1 MSELLAKSKINLFK
15 DQFKNEAA
23 YFELAKLCAF
33 PIGVTVDMVY
43 QLWYNFKDSFNTTAS
58 IPMIAVS
65 DLILSPIF
73 KPVGNDIFEQ
83 EKSVRTLLLEE
94 LRQSDGGLLRL
105 NELANFI
112 RQYATQRLNG
122 NHYASFRETL
132 VWNADATDNPTATL
146 NAIVQRLR
154 ESQTIDNRSEILRL
168 RDLLELF
175 AIQEKGCNA
184 VNNSTFYPLLQFS
197 IALKGGYI
205 NAPENQIQ
213 QKVKDTGFSISLE
226 QLPNSSLLRLPS
238 NLVNKGILQVL
249 PFKKPDV
256 PTKKSQIWAMLV
268 GINDYDA
275 PLPKLKG
282 SGNDVDLIENF
293 LTTNYKTLDDD
304 PLKISKLCNEQAT
317 QSGVLEQ
324 FKFIASQAA
333 AGDFIFFSFS
343 GLDTEILDT
352 SVSIPNSSNFG
363 INSQQQQSTQTSEKN
378 IGVLLLFGA
387 KYINEKEIDS
397 YLKGDDLLTTVKA
410 YPNLNFVF
418 FLDCCKSYSFFTETP
433 YNMVAMNA
441 CSTSETAKEMKIGNK
456 TQGIFT
462 YEIVK
467 KLNAQPKIS
476 YDELFGAVREA
487 IKKQVIEQ
495 RPFILGSSNNTKKIF
510 LKEAFEKENETNNP
524 AIVYAFDTAGD
535 ETVFQKYLT
544 SRVVADN
551 WNIADLSRH
560 FKLKDLAVAFHYS
573 VEASDEKIA
582 LYLKAPN
589 LFVICNEYS
598 PTLIKLLET
607 HQNAIVF
614 FGCSEGEKSL
624 SMLYTDGKKYGMPED
639 KYSAAIFTG
648 TVIEVLE
655 SNSDKT
661 LSYSDLFSEIY
672 KTISLKTDKQR
683 PKILAYGKGDV
694 MQPFMNGALKTI
706 EKPDTISEFKNSI
719 QKLIDAKQL
728 DQALENFITWANS
741 NGTHE
746 MQAGLLSIQKGLVD
760 ITHDHNVNIITQEKF
775 TSEYNKLQDTV
786 SSMLK
791 DIKDVNTAS
800 RLQIGFSEKI
810 STDDKAQ
817 IKKTFTDQGSSLF
830 FELTDATSNLDYLI
844 DYENQDDLKSGYG
857 SHKIILRTPFDD
869 APVFAKTDFRNLVLF
884 FNNIDAVANW
894 HFTLNLKSDSA
905 QTSDDDISVDFYIVN
920 AAAKDGADLQ
930 DSKQPITLEIDRNS
944 NADIRLSVC
953 NDTTEPLWVSVIY
966 LSKYFGVMNRFFLE
980 RILQPKEVGWL
991 QDAKSKDISFYL
1003 SDDYFKEGRTQ
1014 ITEYFK
1020 VFTSKTPLHTETLNR
1035 EALSFEEKP
1044 VSRNIGS
1051 RSDLTTG
1058 NASGFTNSAGSI
1070 KTVILTLKMK
1080 PETGEKQS
1088 SRPKRVFK

>member
-1 MSELLAKSKINLFK
+1 MSDLIAKSKINLFK

-65 DLILSPIF
+65 DLVLSPLF

-94 LRQSDGGLLRL
+94 LRQSDGGIVRL
-105 NELANFI
+105 HELSNFI
-112 RQYATQRLNG
+112 RQYAAQRLNG

-154 ESQTIDNRSEILRL
+154 ESQTVDNRSEILRL
-168 RDLLELF
+168 RELLELF
-175 AIQEKGCNA
+175 AIQEKGRDA

-205 NAPENQIQ
+205 NASENQIQ
-213 QKVKDTGFSISLE
+213 QKVKDTGFTISLE

-249 PFKKPDV
+249 PFKKPD
-256 PTKKSQIWAMLV
+256 TSIKKSQIWAMLL
-268 GINDYDA
+268 GINDYEA
-275 PLPKLKG
+275 PLPKLQG

-293 LTTNYKTLDDD
+293 LTTNYKTPGDNA
-304 PLKISKLCNEQAT
+304 PKISKLCNEQAT

-343 GLDTEILDT
+343 GLDTEIP
-352 SVSIPNSSNFG
+352 VSIPNSYAIG
-363 INSQQQQSTQTSEKN
+363 PQQQQQSTQTSEKN
-378 IGVLLLFGA
+378 IGVLLLSGA
-387 KYINEKEIDS
+387 KYINEKEIDG
-397 YLKGDDLLTTVKA
+397 YLKGDDLLATVKA

-418 FLDCCKSYSFFTETP
+418 FLDCCKSYSFFSETP
-433 YNMVAMNA
+433 SNMVSMNA
-441 CSTSETAKEMKIGNK
+441 CSTSETAKEMKISNK

-462 YEIVK
+462 YEIIK
-467 KLNAQPKIS
+467 KLTEQSQIS
-476 YDELFGAVREA
+476 YAELIGAVGEA
-487 IKKQVIEQ
+487 VKKQVSGQ
-495 RPFILGSSNNTKKIF
+495 TPFVQGTTNNTKKIF
-510 LKEAFEKENETNNP
+510 LKEAFEKENQIDNP
-524 AIVYAFDTAGD
+524 AIIYTFDTAGD

-560 FKLKDLAVAFHYS
+560 FKPKDLVVAFHYS

-598 PTLIKLLET
+598 PTLVKLLET

-655 SNSDKT
+655 RNSDKT

-683 PKILAYGKGDV
+683 PKISAYGKGDV
-694 MQPFMNGALKTI
+694 TQSFINGALKII
-706 EKPDTISEFKNSI
+706 EKPDTISEFKNGI
-719 QKLIDAKQL
+719 RKLIDDKQL
-728 DQALENFITWANS
+728 NQALENFISWANS

-746 MQAGLLSIQKGLVD
+746 MQAGLLNIQKGLVD
-760 ITHDHNVNIITQEKF
+760 ITHDQKVNIITQEKF
-775 TSEYNKLQDTV
+775 TSEYNKLQDAV
-786 SSMLK
+786 LSMLK
-791 DIKDVNTAS
+791 DIKEVNTAS

-844 DYENQDDLKSGYG
+844 DYENPNDLKSGSY
-857 SHKIILRTPFDD
+857 SRKIILRTPFDD
-869 APVFAKTDFRNLVLF
+869 APVFAKTDFNNLVLF

-894 HFTLNLKSDSA
+894 HFTLNLKSEAA
-905 QTSDDDISVDFYIVN
+905 QTPDDDISVDFYIVN
-920 AAAKDGADLQ
+920 ASAKNGADLQ

-953 NDTTEPLWVSVIY
+953 NNGTEPLWVSVIY
-966 LSKYFGVMNRFFLE
+966 LSKYFGVMNRFFPE
-980 RILQPKEVGWL
+980 RILQPKEVAWL

-1020 VFTSKTPLHTETLNR
+1020 VFTSKTPLHTDTLNR

-1051 RSDLTTG
+1051 RSDLTTR
-1058 NASGFTNSAGSI
+1058 NSSGFANSAGSI
-1070 KTVILTLKMK
+1070 KTVILTLKVK